1 MANGDFTVNS
11 TGMDTSTTPVLA
23 TLKSALV
30 ADAVTTAGGAQTMT
44 SSRASHPHPN
54 SEILGSLLASTFSK
68 VGGYATGVYTGTNAI
83 IAVTGLGFTPAVVV
97 VVTIAGEPNLTVK
110 IAGMATNTCLSI
122 DSANGDADGNIVAVD
137 AAITLTATG
146 FSTVDNGDCNQ
157 DGIDSYWV
165 ALGG

>member
-11 TGMDTSTTPVLA
+11 TGMDVATTPVLS

-30 ADAVTTAGGAQTMT
+30 ADAVTTLGGGQTMT

-68 VGGYATGVYTGTNAI
+68 VGGYATGVYTGIADV
-83 IAVTGLGFTPAVVV
+83 IAVTGCGFTPAVVV
-97 VVTIAGEPNLTVK
+97 VVTIAGQPNITVK

-122 DSANGDADGNIVAVD
+122 DSANGDADGDIVSAD

-146 FSTVDNGDCNQ
+146 FSTVSGGDCNQ
-157 DGIDSYWV
+157 VGVDSYWV